1 MNCAEQALFNDG
13 PDPGLQGFGLSFSR
27 IPLSL
32 QDGFF
37 QGRMTAP

>member
-1 MNCAEQALFNDG
+1 MTVPIRDFRAS
-13 PDPGLQGFGLSFSR
+13 GLSFSR